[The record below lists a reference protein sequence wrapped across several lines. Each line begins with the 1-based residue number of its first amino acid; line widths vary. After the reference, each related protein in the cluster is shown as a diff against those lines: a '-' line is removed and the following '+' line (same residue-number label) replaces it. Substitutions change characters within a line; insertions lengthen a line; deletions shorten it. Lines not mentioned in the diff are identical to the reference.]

1 MAIERL
7 IGQVFH
13 GISIHVCNIA
23 MYGCSYIYI

>member
-1 MAIERL
+1 MAIERF

-23 MYGCSYIYI
+23 MYGCYNTNM